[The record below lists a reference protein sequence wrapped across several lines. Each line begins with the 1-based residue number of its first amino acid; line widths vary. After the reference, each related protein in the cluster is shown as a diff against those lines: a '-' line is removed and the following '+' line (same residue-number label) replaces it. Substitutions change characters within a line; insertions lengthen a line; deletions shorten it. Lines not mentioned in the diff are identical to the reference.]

1 MLNDVLWIGVSAKM
15 SVMFIADEDQPE
27 VEPQVL
33 VSICNVVTTKNN
45 KFLGVVFSNAPKR
58 ELVG

>member
-1 MLNDVLWIGVSAKM
+1 MLNDVLWIGVSVKM
-15 SVMFIADEDQPE
+15 SVMFIADEDQTE
-27 VEPQVL
+27 VETQVI
-33 VSICNVVTTKNN
+33 VSICNVVKTKNN